1 MTFTTFECTHGIYKS
16 NGNVS
21 GGSRGFAFGG
31 FFSVQFSLE
40 PTVSE
45 TVQKGFTQLLF
56 FFSLFLNIATCLSF
70 SLKLVITTSQRKSI
84 DPTCANPPP
93 SKRRK
98 KKKGGDVTRRS
109 EAPKTQETLKAFPVC
124 LTFESSLLHSP
135 QKLFSF
141 SFKTH
146 RAE

>member
-56 FFSLFLNIATCLSF
+56 FFSLSKHCNLPLFFPKAGHNYQPAKINRSHMR
-70 SLKLVITTSQRKSI
+70 KPTTLQEK
-84 DPTCANPPP
+84 
-93 SKRRK
+93 K